1 MCVCER
7 ERNKERLYVCACVG
21 KREEQASSFQS
32 FRGVCL
38 CCVCACVCLCVC
50 VCVCMCERVRYV
62 CNRETEK
69 KELAK
74 KNSFLGLSGVYQVC
88 MYRCKCIRMNV
99 ICVCEKESWC
109 LCVSCI

>member
-1 MCVCER
+1 MCATER
-7 ERNKERLYVCACVG
+7 QR
-21 KREEQASSFQS
+21 KRSWP
-32 FRGVCL
+32 
-38 CCVCACVCLCVC
+38 
-50 VCVCMCERVRYV
+50 
-62 CNRETEK
+62 
-69 KELAK
+69 K